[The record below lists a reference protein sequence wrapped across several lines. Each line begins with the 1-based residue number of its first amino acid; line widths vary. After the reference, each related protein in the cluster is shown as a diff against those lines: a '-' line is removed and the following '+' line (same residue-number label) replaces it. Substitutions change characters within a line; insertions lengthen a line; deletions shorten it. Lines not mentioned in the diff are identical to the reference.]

1 LNPHAARRP
10 HRWNSHSSR
19 FLISYASPIHT
30 VDTYVK
36 SAIFFGACLVVILV
50 IGLTM
55 KRDREEDPESSR
67 GYGDT
72 SDDGLEGLAQ
82 MEN

>member
-1 LNPHAARRP
+1 MQPVDHTDGTAIPHG
-10 HRWNSHSSR
+10 SGR
-19 FLISYASPIHT
+19 FLKLYASPIHT

-50 IGLTM
+50 IGRM
-55 KRDREEDPESSR
+55 MESDREEDPEPSR
-67 GYGDT
+67 GYGDA
-72 SDDGLEGLAQ
+72 SDNGLEGLAQ